1 MIIKSNDIIESD
13 VWKKIAN
20 CHYAGGNLPPKGL
33 VHCRVKYLY
42 EFLQRC
48 GQEKGAGPYVLVT
61 SDEDYGVVY
70 QDRHPVWKDVLKYVA
85 MRHFRDKLGMMAA
98 AELAAYRAGSR
109 VMRNPKDKAGIDPS
123 ENEGGYSDV
132 IIPARC
138 DTRQCNVKHLYSF
151 KTYAHT
157 ELTFDRL
164 PSNISHWFAVNSAV
178 EEDFLTP
185 IPLGVQR
192 GQAELLGSIEKGE
205 KNLLYINFSMYTKPR
220 LDALNYFSMKEYDW
234 VTLVNDQGRTEGEF
248 LEDIASHDF
257 VLCPQG
263 NGVYTY
269 RLWQT
274 LYLGSIPIVN
284 STMQESFFSE
294 LPIMWCEDLD
304 AIKPGPLGSAKEL
317 APKLP
322 VSFEKARL
330 SYWKGQIADKVRE
343 ALEGA

>member
-1 MIIKSNDIIESD
+1 MIIASNDIIECD
-13 VWKKIAN
+13 AWKKLSN
-20 CHYAGGNLPPKGL
+20 CHYAGGKLPPKGL
-33 VHCRVKYLY
+33 VHCEVKHLY
-42 EFLQRC
+42 EFLKRC

-61 SDEDYGVVY
+61 SDEDYGLVY
-70 QDRHPVWKDVLKYVA
+70 QERHPVWKDVLKYVA
-85 MRHFRDKLGMMAA
+85 MRHFRDKLGVDSTTSDS
-98 AELAAYRAGSR
+98 Y
-109 VMRNPKDKAGIDPS
+109 D
-123 ENEGGYSDV
+123 DV

-138 DTRQCNVKHLYSF
+138 DVRHCDINHKFSF

-157 ELTFDRL
+157 ELTFDEL
-164 PSNISHWFAVNSAV
+164 PSNISHWFAANNAI
-178 EEDFLTP
+178 EEDFVTTL
-185 IPLGVQR
+185 PLGVQR
-192 GQAELLGSIEKGE
+192 GQAETLGTISRAKKG
-205 KNLLYINFSMYTKPR
+205 LLYINFSLYTKPR
-220 LDALNYFSMKEYDW
+220 LDAFNYFCMKEYEW
-234 VTLVNDQGRTEGEF
+234 ATVVTEQNKDAAEF
-248 LEDIASHDF
+248 LEDIAAHEF

-263 NGVYTY
+263 NGMDTY

-294 LPIMWCEDLD
+294 LPIMWCGDLD
-304 AIKPGPLGSAKEL
+304 AIQSGPLGSAKEL

>member
-13 VWKKIAN
+13 VWKKIAD

-42 EFLQRC
+42 EFLQKC
-48 GQEKGAGPYVLVT
+48 GQEKGAGPYVLIT
-61 SDEDYGVVY
+61 SDEDYGLVY
-70 QDRHPVWKDVLKYVA
+70 QERHPVWRDVLKYVA
-85 MRHFRDKLGMMAA
+85 MRHFRDKLGVDSAT
-98 AELAAYRAGSR
+98 
-109 VMRNPKDKAGIDPS
+109 
-123 ENEGGYSDV
+123 NESYNDV

-138 DTRQCNVKHLYSF
+138 DARHCNIKHLYSF

-157 ELTFDRL
+157 ELTFDAL
-164 PSNISHWFAVNSAV
+164 PDNVKHWFAVNSAV

-192 GQAELLGSIEKGE
+192 EQAELLGSIEKGAGD
-205 KNLLYINFSMYTKPR
+205 LLYINFSLYTKPR
-220 LDALNYFSMKEYDW
+220 LDAFNYFCMKDHDW
-234 VTLVNDQGRTEGEF
+234 VTVVKDQGRTEREF

-263 NGVYTY
+263 NGVDTY

-294 LPIMWCEDLD
+294 LPIMWCDDLD
-304 AIKPGPLGSAKEL
+304 AIQPGPLGSAKEL

-330 SYWKGQIADKVRE
+330 SYWKDQIADKVRE